1 MMKQIILITDGCSNE
16 GISPIAAA
24 AHAYQEGIIVNVI
37 GVADGGE
44 QHGERG
50 MDEIAE
56 IARAGGGMSRLV
68 TPAALSQTVQMMTRK
83 TVVQTMHQVVNR
95 ELKQILGDGELE
107 SLPPHKRGEV
117 VRVIDEW
124 SENASLRVALLI
136 DTSASMKTK
145 LRAAQEACRDL
156 LLSLQARRGQSEM
169 AVFHFPGQADA
180 DLLVDWSSDL
190 AKINQMFYKLN
201 IKGTT
206 PTGPAIRTVIRH
218 FSFQAAERGEHSEQ
232 NRFQQARSN
241 HKDGI
246 WSDYVV

>member
-1 MMKQIILITDGCSNE
+1 MMKQIIVITDGCSNE
-16 GISPIAAA
+16 GISPVAAA
-24 AHAYQEGIIVNVI
+24 AHAHQEGIIVNVI
-37 GVADGGE
+37 GITDGGE
-44 QHGERG
+44 QQGGRG
-50 MDEIAE
+50 LEEIEE

-68 TPAALSQTVQMMTRK
+68 TPTVLSQTVQMMTRK

-95 ELKQILGDGELE
+95 ELKQILGHGELE

-136 DTSASMKTK
+136 DTSASMKNK
-145 LRAAQEACRDL
+145 LRAVEEACRDL

-169 AVFHFPGQADA
+169 AVFAFPGQAGA
-180 DLLVDWSSDL
+180 DLLVDWSGDL
-190 AKINQMFYKLN
+190 AKISQMFYKLI

-206 PTGPAIRTVIRH
+206 PTGPAIRTVLQH
-218 FSFQAAERGEHSEQ
+218 FYTESTKPEKYSDQP
-232 NRFQQARSN
+232 RFLEARSN